1 MRRKPNLTAS
11 GFASPV
17 RTSKRT
23 RCERVWSAK
32 PANIDGQAPEGRPGD
47 HPRTR
52 GVRPISVNLR
62 IDFHSEM
69 FLCWGMAT
77 PAESL
82 GSENWPILRTF
93 LPNGWKEMARS
104 TGALRRARDIPDA
117 ESLLRLLLMHVVNGY
132 SLAETAARASQLG
145 MELSAVALFKRLRA
159 SEEWLRWLAEQQRGR
174 QPLAVESQGRPVRLV
189 DATTVSEPGSTGT
202 DWRVHYVVNLANL
215 QCDFFELT
223 DVKGGETLRRIPVR
237 PGDIMLGDRIYAT
250 PVGVAHVKA
259 GQADI
264 LVRLNRHSLPVF
276 DAEGNVLNV
285 LRLFRKMKLGQ
296 IRQWGTQIRHPSG
309 GWVTGRL
316 IALKRSAEATRL
328 ARRRLEINASKKQ
341 KKVSPESWE
350 AAQYFFVWTTLTN
363 SFPAPVVLEL
373 YRLRWQIELAFKR
386 MKSIMGLGH
395 LPKKDPAS
403 ARAWLHGKIFASLLA
418 ERMVEAADKFSPW
431 GYRLDSEA

>member
-1 MRRKPNLTAS
+1 MWFILGGLGLATLADPLLFGS
-11 GFASPV
+11 FA
-17 RTSKRT
+17 
-23 RCERVWSAK
+23 
-32 PANIDGQAPEGRPGD
+32 PGG
-47 HPRTR
+47 H
-52 GVRPISVNLR
+52 PISVSLR

-431 GYRLDSEA
+431 GYRLDSET